1 MGGENTVNGFSVK
14 MHLNGG
20 GVDKKYA
27 SGERI
32 FERESAL
39 LLQVIMWI
47 LVSNRRNLQKCWFG
61 FVSSV
66 CLSNLV
72 LAMCEVCSVSC

>member
-32 FERESAL
+32 FERESA
-39 LLQVIMWI
+39 
-47 LVSNRRNLQKCWFG
+47 
-61 FVSSV
+61 
-66 CLSNLV
+66 
-72 LAMCEVCSVSC
+72 